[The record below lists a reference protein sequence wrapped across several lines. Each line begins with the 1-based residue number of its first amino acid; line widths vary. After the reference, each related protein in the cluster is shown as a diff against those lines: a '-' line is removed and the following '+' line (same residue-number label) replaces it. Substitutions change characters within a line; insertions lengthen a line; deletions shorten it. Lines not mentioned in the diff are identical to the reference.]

1 MAATQSASGA
11 AAGTATGAAAD
22 ARRRWIRVGTDAHA
36 FDAYLSL
43 PPGGT
48 RPGTPGIVL
57 IQEIFGVNE
66 HIRAVADQYALD
78 GYVVMAPDLFWR
90 EAPRVELG
98 YAGADMERALAL
110 RQATDPNLA
119 LDDIALTAQALR
131 AQVGPNG
138 KIAAV
143 GYCFGGLLAY
153 LSAARGLVDAAVPY
167 YGGGIQR
174 ALDQASA
181 VRVPI
186 QFHYGE
192 RDAHIPP
199 EAVEQVRAAMAGNP
213 RAEIHVYPGA
223 DHGFNCW
230 ARGSYHQPSAVLAH
244 GRALTFLAQAL
255 AQPA

>member
-1 MAATQSASGA
+1 M
-11 AAGTATGAAAD
+11 TATLSAKD
-22 ARRRWIRVGTDAHA
+22 TLRRWIRVGTDPHA

-78 GYVVMAPDLFWR
+78 GYVVMAPDIFWR
-90 EAPRVELG
+90 EAQRIELG
-98 YAGADMERALAL
+98 YVGADKERAMAL
-110 RQATDPNLA
+110 YKATDPDVIV
-119 LDDIALTAQALR
+119 DDIALTAQALR
-131 AQVGPNG
+131 AQIGPDG
-138 KIAAV
+138 RIAAV

-174 ALDQASA
+174 RLDQAGS

-192 RDAHIPP
+192 RDANIPP
-199 EAVEQVRAAMAGNP
+199 EAVEQVRAAMAGNA
-213 RAEIHVYPGA
+213 RAEVHVYPGA